1 MIKKERNYIIFTS
14 PKEVMDIVNQALNHL
29 PALGFTPTLSFERV
43 GQGTFDNK
51 MIGAV
56 ANGPA
61 HKITVN
67 IDWYES
73 TDEQDLHYLIWHETR
88 HLYQWSQIEKMHT
101 GKPCLDALKV
111 IQQWEYELKNYIYNT
126 PRTEYAHMKQD
137 MEIDAYSFAVFMLF
151 HYFRKPDGQVYIGL
165 PPMTEVEIMDRVN
178 KSANADFD
186 IFRRVV

>member
-1 MIKKERNYIIFTS
+1 MIFTS
-14 PKEVMDIVNQALNHL
+14 PKEVMDIVDQALHHL
-29 PALGFTPTLSFERV
+29 PELGFRPTLSFERV

-56 ANGPA
+56 ASGPS
-61 HKITVN
+61 HRITVN

-88 HLYQWSQIEKMHT
+88 HLYQWSQIEKMHMGQT
-101 GKPCLDALKV
+101 YLDDLKV
-111 IQQWEYELKNYIYNT
+111 IRQWEYEIKNYIYNT
-126 PRTEYAHMKQD
+126 PATEYAHMKQD

-151 HYFRKPDGQVYIGL
+151 HYFRKPDGQIYIGL
-165 PPMTEVEIMDRVN
+165 PPMTEDEIMDRAT
-178 KSANADFD
+178 KSANADYA